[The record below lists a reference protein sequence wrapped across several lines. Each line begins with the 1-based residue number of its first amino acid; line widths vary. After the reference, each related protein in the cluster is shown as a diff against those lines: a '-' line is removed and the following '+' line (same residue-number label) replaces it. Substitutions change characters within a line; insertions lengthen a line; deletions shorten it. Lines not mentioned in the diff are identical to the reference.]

1 MVDSSWQWMAATCSN
16 ISIDPDMNTI
26 YGEDCTNGTWLGNLG
41 SANYSHLTDTY
52 ATAREERERFIKLD
66 PEEWESMIPLEL
78 DITIFNRTK
87 ILKNMEGCVNTLS
100 MECMHFYRNY
110 GK

>member
-1 MVDSSWQWMAATCSN
+1 
-16 ISIDPDMNTI
+16 MNTI
-26 YGEDCTNGTWLGNLG
+26 YGEDCTNGTWLGNLAT
-41 SANYSHLTDTY
+41 ANYSHLTNTY